1 MQSSLSWIEWLDR
14 LDRVLNGAREDV
26 RVLASFDDPQALAVV
41 ERCKRQLTA
50 LTDDLRFLDRRV
62 LSTKPGA
69 ANTDRAGNLQK
80 ALDTTVFH
88 LGTAVKA
95 PVAESRS
102 ARALARHHRLGVAR
116 QLLRGGDATRS
127 GASARLKR
135 ASLSRPAGTGSQE
148 KPENEAQDRQYDHD
162 HRPQH
167 FVRGARA
174 ALKNVHDRPDIGD

>member
-26 RVLASFDDPQALAVV
+26 RALASFDDPQALAVV

-50 LTDDLRFLDRRV
+50 LTDDLRLLDRRV
-62 LSTKPGA
+62 LSAKPGG

-95 PVAESRS
+95 PVADSRERLIGTIDS
-102 ARALARHHRLGVAR
+102 ALRDSCYEAAMLLGPVRLRA
-116 QLLRGGDATRS
+116 
-127 GASARLKR
+127 
-135 ASLSRPAGTGSQE
+135 
-148 KPENEAQDRQYDHD
+148 
-162 HRPQH
+162 
-167 FVRGARA
+167 
-174 ALKNVHDRPDIGD
+174 